1 MGMSE
6 TCAISADLPMMQYET
21 PDHQLI
27 CELAKDLA
35 PYKIAKKFETTTEE
49 VKHICAM
56 YGIKPIGKHGVA
68 YTMKDRVFELLN
80 QGVRQCEIAER
91 LNIDTAMV
99 RKYVWESS
107 VKSGKVSDKSSESI
121 KKAKHVE
128 MLRGDGMS
136 AVDACKVIGISLN
149 GYYMY
154 RNKKAP

>member
-1 MGMSE
+1 
-6 TCAISADLPMMQYET
+6 MQVEQS
-21 PDHQLI
+21 DHALI
-27 CELAKDLA
+27 CELAKELA
-35 PYKIAKKFETTTEE
+35 PYKVAKKFETTTEE
-49 VKHICAM
+49 VKRICAM

-80 QGVRQCEIAER
+80 KGVSQGEIAER
-91 LNIDTAMV
+91 LNIDPAMV
-99 RKYVWESS
+99 RKYTWESDVRAGIIS
-107 VKSGKVSDKSSESI
+107 KKSSESI
-121 KKAKHVE
+121 KKAKQVE

>member
-27 CELAKDLA
+27 CELAKELA
-35 PYKIAKKFETTTEE
+35 PYKVAKKFETTTGE
-49 VKHICAM
+49 VKRICAM

-68 YTMKDRVFELLN
+68 YTMKDRVFELLE

-91 LNIDTAMV
+91 LNIDPAMV

-107 VKSGKVSDKSSESI
+107 VRSGKVSDKSTESI
-121 KKAKHVE
+121 KKAKQVE

-154 RNKKAP
+154 RGKK